1 LPTYPFE
8 RQRYWIEPG
17 KRQKQEVESGIQ
29 LTNQDDIMKLLKDS
43 SFKAEGVSLALH
55 LSPENPESDP
65 QKQQEQLEQI
75 LRFQA
80 SLAEFCQNYFAGA
93 GLRVKVSPVEV
104 KSSKGMDSAGLTG
117 RNQLSKRP
125 RPELTT
131 AYTAPRDEMEAIIA
145 ECWQNTLGFD
155 RIGIYDD
162 FFELGGHSLLAAA
175 VANELS
181 KTFQIQIPLR
191 NLFETTTIVAIK
203 ELIETYRWAAA
214 AQNPAEGGEDL
225 ESGEI

>member
-1 LPTYPFE
+1 MPTYPFE
-8 RQRYWIEPG
+8 RERYWIEPG
-17 KRQKQEVESGIQ
+17 KRRKQEAEPGLQI
-29 LTNQDDIMKLLKDS
+29 TNQEDVTKLLKDS
-43 SFKAEGVSLALH
+43 SFTPGAVSLSIS
-55 LSPENPESDP
+55 LSQEDAGMDP
-65 QKQQEQLEQI
+65 TKQREQLEQA
-75 LRFQA
+75 LRFQE
-80 SLAEFCQNYFAGA
+80 SLAEFCQNYFTGA

-104 KSSKGMDSAGLTG
+104 KPSKSSDSAGLTG
-117 RNQLSKRP
+117 KNQLSKRP
-125 RPELTT
+125 RPELITT
-131 AYTAPRDEMEAIIA
+131 YTAPRDEMEVIIA

-181 KTFQIQIPLR
+181 KIFQIQIPLR

-214 AQNPAEGGEDL
+214 AQNPAEGGEDM
-225 ESGEI
+225 ENGEI